1 MTKQMDAK
9 EDYIKRFKHF
19 RDDMT
24 NEIPNRIIHSNEDQ
38 PMKYKVRKN
47 WFQGVIIEGSNCI
60 DDGYVSNK
68 TTVMFWQFHKYF
80 VKNMISRDT
89 TKEDIDMGD
98 RFLNTIIAELEK

>member
-1 MTKQMDAK
+1 MENSSDIYKPTK
-9 EDYIKRFKHF
+9 R
-19 RDDMT
+19 
-24 NEIPNRIIHSNEDQ
+24 EISDE
-38 PMKYKVRKN
+38 KN
-47 WFQGVIIEGSNCI
+47 SNCI